1 MLALAWGPI
10 HGAVF
15 FFFFSTGGG
24 CGCSRLSTR
33 TNNFRKQ
40 RQTLSFF
47 FFLNDTHFLSL
58 STLDCTPNQT
68 RASKLSQPL
77 LSQPPTGNCSGR
89 KKKHTHTHKSDTT
102 TPPQLAVLLMLGIK
116 TKLKLLK
123 LKEEYPTT
131 FVNYFLAPL
140 RLLESIQTPVVCPL
154 RSPLPMVLPQDPL
167 TVKSRGVPTISG
179 LPFRIKPS
187 AL

>member
-1 MLALAWGPI
+1 MTPT
-10 HGAVF
+10 F
-15 FFFFSTGGG
+15 FPSVLWTVRRTKQERVNFPSLFSPSHQQEIAPGG
-24 CGCSRLSTR
+24 
-33 TNNFRKQ
+33 
-40 RQTLSFF
+40 
-47 FFLNDTHFLSL
+47 
-58 STLDCTPNQT
+58 
-68 RASKLSQPL
+68 
-77 LSQPPTGNCSGR
+77 
-89 KKKHTHTHKSDTT
+89 KKNTHTHKSDTT

-116 TKLKLLK
+116 TKLKLPK

-131 FVNYFLAPL
+131 FVNYVLAPL

-187 AL
+187 ALWRCAQVAYK